1 MNIMEKHFD
10 WGRLS
15 DPAFFEE
22 NRLPAHSGHRFY
34 GSLAEL
40 AKGESSYEL
49 SLDGLWQF
57 RFAKNVAARPVGF
70 EAAGYDCRDWETIR
84 VPAHL
89 QMEGYGVPQYTNMTY
104 PWDGHEDVKPGK
116 MPQKDNP
123 VGSYVRYFTVPED
136 WNGRRVL
143 VSFGGAESALIVYV
157 NGQYIGYSE
166 DTFTPSEFDITD
178 SLVAGENKLAVS
190 VVRFSSASWVEDQ
203 DFWRFSGLFRE
214 VKLVSLPKLH
224 LSDFFVHAVPEH
236 DYKDGKLTVDLTWA
250 SSETKQVTL
259 ALYDAAGKIVAKTE
273 DAPAG
278 ETSALSLSVPGAK
291 LWNAEHPY
299 LYRALFTVRDAAGK
313 LVEVIPQ
320 NIGFREFRMD
330 GGIMKING
338 ERIVFKGVN
347 RHEFDCDRGRAI
359 DPREIEKDII
369 TMKRNN
375 INALRTSHYP
385 NQSRIYDLADIYGLY
400 VIDET
405 NMETHGSWQKNGVHV
420 PSENVVPDNHPEW
433 QAMLLDRANSMFQ
446 RDKNHAAILIWSCG
460 NESCGGKDIFE
471 MSEFFRKVDPSRLV
485 HYESIFWDRS
495 FGGTSD
501 MESQMYTS
509 VAGIEKFL
517 AEHPE
522 KPFICCEYTHAMG
535 NSCGGMHKYT
545 ELTDREPR
553 YQGGF
558 IWDFVD
564 QAIYRRDRYGKDAYA
579 YGGDFG
585 DRPNDG
591 NFSGDGIVFA
601 NREGTTKLQD
611 VKFNYQNF
619 ALTVKQGSVEIW
631 NKSLFSDAAEYEL
644 RLELLRDGEK
654 VWQSSQAA
662 PSVKASERKEIA
674 LDVPSFGAGEYVLTA
689 SLHLKEATLWAEQ
702 GYEIAF
708 GQGVYD
714 VKESAAEDENL
725 WLQSMANRYEAAA
738 PIAEKTEPQPLHIV
752 KSDINLGVSGEGFE
766 ILFSSAAGNLTSYK
780 YNGVELVELPPV
792 PSFWRAPIDNDHGN
806 GRDFL
811 LAQWKLA
818 SLYRHCAKT
827 EVKEPGKDW
836 TEYKWFGANGTAEY
850 DAKKGET
857 LSVRFTYDLA
867 TSPAAQCVVT
877 YTVQPGGIVDVAM
890 DYDKVEGLP
899 EFPDYAMVF
908 QLSADYNHV
917 KFYGNGPL
925 DNYCDRSEGARLGVF
940 ETTTADE
947 FEPYL
952 APQEC
957 GNHTGIRWM
966 TVTDRRGRGLK
977 IFGATPFEGSALPY
991 NAHELE
997 NARHPYDLPAVHHTY
1012 LRASLGEAGVGGDD
1026 SWGAP
1031 VLDEYTVKNEKKHFA
1046 FSFRGI

>member
-1 MNIMEKHFD
+1 MEKHFD
-10 WGRLS
+10 WGKLS
-15 DPAFFEE
+15 DPTFFEE

-57 RFAKNVAARPVGF
+57 RFAKNLAARPVGF

-104 PWDGHEDVKPGK
+104 PWDGHEDVKPGDI
-116 MPQKDNP
+116 PQKDNP
-123 VGSYVRYFTVPED
+123 VGSYVRYFTVPES
-136 WNGRRVL
+136 WSGQRVR
-143 VSFGGAESALIVYV
+143 VQFGGAESALVVYV
-157 NGQYIGYSE
+157 NGKYIGYSE

-178 SLVAGENKLAVS
+178 ALVAGENKLAVS
-190 VVRFSSASWVEDQ
+190 VVRFSSASWIEDQ

-214 VKLVSLPKLH
+214 VKLVATPEQH
-224 LSDFFVHAVPEH
+224 LEDFFVHAVPENS
-236 DYKDGKLTVDLTWA
+236 YKDGKLTVDLTWA
-250 SSETKQVTL
+250 TAAKKQVTL
-259 ALYDAAGKIVAKTE
+259 ALYDKKGKLVAKTE
-273 DAPAG
+273 VAQEAEG
-278 ETSALSLSVPGAK
+278 TLALEVKGAR

-313 LVEVIPQ
+313 VVEVIPQ
-320 NIGFREFRMD
+320 NIGFREFQMEN
-330 GGIMKING
+330 GIMKING
-338 ERIVFKGVN
+338 QRIVFKGVN
-347 RHEFDCDRGRAI
+347 RHEFDCYRGRAI
-359 DPREIEKDII
+359 DPKEIEADII

-420 PSENVVPDNHPEW
+420 PSDLVVPNNHPEW
-433 QAMLLDRANSMFQ
+433 QDMLLDRANSMFQ
-446 RDKNHAAILIWSCG
+446 RDKNHAAIIIWSCG

-471 MSEFFRKVDPSRLV
+471 MSEFFRKADPSRLV

-495 FGGTSD
+495 YPATSD

-545 ELTDREPR
+545 ELSDREPR

-564 QAIYRRDRYGKDAYA
+564 QAIWHRDRYGKDAYA

-585 DRPNDG
+585 DRPCDG
-591 NFSGDGIVFA
+591 NFSGDGIVLA
-601 NREGTTKLQD
+601 NRDGSTKLQD

-619 ALTVKQGSVEIW
+619 TLTVKKGSVEIW

-644 RLELLRDGEK
+644 RFTLLRDGET
-654 VWQSSQAA
+654 VWETSQAA
-662 PSVKASERKEIA
+662 PSVKAGERKTIEVA
-674 LDVPSFGAGEYVLTA
+674 APNFGAGEYALTA
-689 SLHLKEATLWAEQ
+689 SLHLKEATLWADA

-708 GQGVYD
+708 GQGVYQA
-714 VKESAAEDENL
+714 EAADADEAL
-725 WLQSMANRYEAAA
+725 WLSTLPNRYKAAA
-738 PIAEKTEPQPLHIV
+738 PIATKTVAQPLHIV
-752 KSDINLGVSGEGFE
+752 KSDINLGVSGDGFE
-766 ILFSSAAGNLTSYK
+766 ILFSSAVGNLTSYK
-780 YNGVELVELPPV
+780 YNGVELIELPPV

-806 GRDFL
+806 GRDFA

-818 SLYRHCAKT
+818 SLYRKCAKI

-836 TEYKWFGANGTAEY
+836 TAYQWFGANGTAEY
-850 DAKKGET
+850 DAKAGET
-857 LSVRFTYDLA
+857 LSVRFAYDLA
-867 TSPAAQCVVT
+867 TSPATQCRVT
-877 YTVQPGGIVDVAM
+877 YTVQPGGVVDVAM
-890 DYDKVEGLP
+890 DYEKVDGLP
-899 EFPDYAMVF
+899 ELPDYAMVF
-908 QLSADYNHV
+908 QLSADYDQV
-917 KFYGNGPL
+917 QFYGYGPL
-925 DNYCDRSEGARLGVF
+925 DNYCDRAEGARLGRY
-940 ETTTADE
+940 ETTAADE

-952 APQEC
+952 MPQEC
-957 GNHTGIRWM
+957 GNHTGVRWM
-966 TVTDRRGRGLK
+966 AVTDHRGRGLK
-977 IFGATPFEGSALPY
+977 ISADTPMDASALPY

-1031 VLDEYTVKNEKKHFA
+1031 VLEEYTVKNETKHFA

>member
-1 MNIMEKHFD
+1 MEKHFD
-10 WGRLS
+10 WGKLS
-15 DPAFFEE
+15 DPTFFEE

-34 GSLAEL
+34 GSLSEL

-57 RFAKNVAARPVGF
+57 RFAKNLAARPVGF
-70 EAAGYDCRDWETIR
+70 EAADYDCRDWETIR

-123 VGSYVRYFTVPED
+123 VGSYVRYFTVPEE
-136 WNGRRVL
+136 WRGRRVI

-157 NGQYIGYSE
+157 NGTYIGYSE

-178 SLVAGENKLAVS
+178 ALVAGENKLAVS

-250 SSETKQVTL
+250 SAEKKQVTL
-259 ALYDAAGKIVAKTE
+259 ALYDAAGKIVAKAE

-278 ETSALSLSVPGAK
+278 ETSALSLSIKGAK

-299 LYRALFTVRDAAGK
+299 LYRALLTVRDAAGR

-320 NIGFREFRMD
+320 NIGFRAFEMD

-359 DPREIEKDII
+359 DPKEIEKDII

-471 MSEFFRKVDPSRLV
+471 MSEFFRKHDASRLV

-501 MESQMYTS
+501 MESQMYTP

-792 PSFWRAPIDNDHGN
+792 PSFWRAPVDNDHGN
-806 GRDFL
+806 GRDFA

-877 YTVQPGGIVDVAM
+877 YTVKPGGIVDVAM
-890 DYDKVEGLP
+890 DYEKADGMP
-899 EFPDYAMVF
+899 ELPDYAMVF
-908 QLSADYNHV
+908 QLSADYDHLQ
-917 KFYGNGPL
+917 FYGNGPL

-1012 LRASLGEAGVGGDD
+1012 LRASLGQAGVGGDD

-1031 VLDEYTVKNEKKHFA
+1031 VLEEYTVKNEKKHFA

>member
-1 MNIMEKHFD
+1 MEKHFD
-10 WGRLS
+10 WGKLS
-15 DPAFFEE
+15 DPTFFEE

-34 GSLAEL
+34 GSLSEL

-57 RFAKNVAARPVGF
+57 RFAKNLAARPVGF
-70 EAAGYDCRDWETIR
+70 EAADYDCRDWETIR

-123 VGSYVRYFTVPED
+123 VGSYVRYFTVPEE
-136 WNGRRVL
+136 WRGRRVI

-157 NGQYIGYSE
+157 NGTYIGYSE

-178 SLVAGENKLAVS
+178 ALVAGENKLAVS
-190 VVRFSSASWVEDQ
+190 VVRFSSASWIEDQ

-224 LSDFFVHAVPEH
+224 LSDLFVHAVPEH
-236 DYKDGKLTVDLTWA
+236 DYQDGKLTVDLTWA
-250 SSETKQVTL
+250 SAEKKQVTL
-259 ALYDAAGKIVAKTE
+259 ALYDAEGRQVASAE

-278 ETSALSLSVPGAK
+278 ETSSLALEVKGVK

-299 LYRALFTVRDAAGK
+299 LYRALFTVRDDAGAV
-313 LVEVIPQ
+313 VEVIPQ
-320 NIGFREFRMD
+320 NVGFREFQMEN
-330 GGIMKING
+330 GIMKING

-359 DPREIEKDII
+359 DPKEIEKDII

-471 MSEFFRKVDPSRLV
+471 MSEFFRKHDASRLV

-501 MESQMYTS
+501 MESQMYTP

-662 PSVKASERKEIA
+662 PSVKAGERKEIA

-702 GYEIAF
+702 SYEIAF

-714 VKESAAEDENL
+714 VAESAADDENL

-738 PIAEKTEPQPLHIV
+738 PIAAKTEPQSLHIV

-877 YTVQPGGIVDVAM
+877 YTVKPGGIVDVAM
-890 DYDKVEGLP
+890 DYEKADGMP
-899 EFPDYAMVF
+899 ELPDYAMVF
-908 QLSADYNHV
+908 QLSADYDHV
-917 KFYGNGPL
+917 RFYGNGPL

>member
-1 MNIMEKHFD
+1 MEKHFD
-10 WGRLS
+10 WGKLS
-15 DPAFFEE
+15 DPTFFEE

-34 GSLAEL
+34 GSLSEL

-57 RFAKNVAARPVGF
+57 RFAKNLAARPVGF
-70 EAAGYDCRDWETIR
+70 EAADYDCRDWETIR

-123 VGSYVRYFTVPED
+123 VGSYVRYFTVPEE
-136 WNGRRVL
+136 WRGRRVL

-157 NGQYIGYSE
+157 NGTYIGYSE

-178 SLVAGENKLAVS
+178 ALVAGENKLAVS

-224 LSDFFVHAVPEH
+224 LSDLFVHAVPEH
-236 DYKDGKLTVDLTWA
+236 DYQDGKLTVDLTWA
-250 SSETKQVTL
+250 SAEKKQVTL
-259 ALYDAAGKIVAKTE
+259 ALYDAEGRQVASAE

-278 ETSALSLSVPGAK
+278 ETSSLALEVKGVK

-299 LYRALFTVRDAAGK
+299 LYRALFTVRDDAGAV
-313 LVEVIPQ
+313 VEVIPQ
-320 NIGFREFRMD
+320 NVGFREFQMEN
-330 GGIMKING
+330 GIMKING

-359 DPREIEKDII
+359 DPKEIEKDII

-471 MSEFFRKVDPSRLV
+471 MSEFFRKHDASRLV

-501 MESQMYTS
+501 MESQMYTP

-564 QAIYRRDRYGKDAYA
+564 QAIYRRDRYGKDDYA

-792 PSFWRAPIDNDHGN
+792 LSFWRAPIDNDHGN

-890 DYDKVEGLP
+890 DYDKAPGLP

-908 QLSADYNHV
+908 QLSADYDHV
-917 KFYGNGPL
+917 RFYGNGPL

>member
-1 MNIMEKHFD
+1 MEKHFD
-10 WGRLS
+10 WGKLS
-15 DPAFFEE
+15 DPTFFEE

-34 GSLAEL
+34 GSLSEL

-57 RFAKNVAARPVGF
+57 RFAKNLAARPVGF
-70 EAAGYDCRDWETIR
+70 EAADYDCRDWETIR

-157 NGQYIGYSE
+157 NGTYIGYSE

-178 SLVAGENKLAVS
+178 ALVAGENKLAVS

-224 LSDFFVHAVPEH
+224 LSDLFVHAVPEH
-236 DYKDGKLTVDLTWA
+236 DYQDGKLTVDLTWA
-250 SSETKQVTL
+250 SAEKKQVTL
-259 ALYDAAGKIVAKTE
+259 ALYDAEGRQVASAE

-278 ETSALSLSVPGAK
+278 ETSSLALEVKGVK

-299 LYRALFTVRDAAGK
+299 LYRALFTVRDDAGAV
-313 LVEVIPQ
+313 VEVIPQ
-320 NIGFREFRMD
+320 NVGFREFQMEN
-330 GGIMKING
+330 GIMKING

-471 MSEFFRKVDPSRLV
+471 MSEFFRKHDASRLV

-501 MESQMYTS
+501 MESQMYTP

-564 QAIYRRDRYGKDAYA
+564 QAIYRRDRYGKDDYD

-792 PSFWRAPIDNDHGN
+792 LSFWRAPIDNDHGN

-890 DYDKVEGLP
+890 DYDKAPGLP

-908 QLSADYNHV
+908 QLSADYDHV
-917 KFYGNGPL
+917 RFYGNGPL

-966 TVTDRRGRGLK
+966 TVTDSRGRGLK

>member
-1 MNIMEKHFD
+1 MAENFD
-10 WGRLS
+10 WQKLT
-15 DPAFFEE
+15 DPTFFEE
-22 NRLPAHSGHRFY
+22 HRLKAHSGHAFY
-34 GSLAEL
+34 ASLAEL
-40 AKGESSYEL
+40 VAGQSSYEL

-57 RFAKNVAARPVGF
+57 RFAKNLAARPVGF
-70 EAAGYDCRDWETIR
+70 EAMDYDCHTWETIR

-104 PWDGHEDVKPGK
+104 PWDGHEDVKPGDI
-116 MPQKDNP
+116 PQKDNP

-136 WNGRRVL
+136 WAGQRVR
-143 VSFGGAESALIVYV
+143 VQFGGAESALIVYV
-157 NGQYIGYSE
+157 NGTYIGYSE

-178 SLVAGENKLAVS
+178 ALVAGENKLAVS
-190 VVRFSSASWVEDQ
+190 VVRFSSASWIEDQ

-214 VKLVSLPKLH
+214 VKIVATPEQH
-224 LSDFFVHAVPEH
+224 LEDFFVHAVPENS
-236 DYKDGKLTVDLTWA
+236 YQDGKLTVDLRWA
-250 SSETKQVTL
+250 TAAKKQVTL
-259 ALYDAAGKIVAKTE
+259 ALYDKEGKLVAKTE
-273 DAPAG
+273 AAQEAEG
-278 ETSALSLSVPGAK
+278 TLSLDVKGAK

-299 LYRALFTVRDAAGK
+299 LYRALFTVRDAAGTV
-313 LVEVIPQ
+313 VEVIPQ
-320 NIGFREFRMD
+320 NVGFREFRMD

-338 ERIVFKGVN
+338 QRIVFKGVN
-347 RHEFDCDRGRAI
+347 RHEFDCYRGRAI
-359 DPREIEKDII
+359 DPKEIEADIV

-420 PSENVVPDNHPEW
+420 PSDLVVPNNHPEW
-433 QAMLLDRANSMFQ
+433 QDMLLDRANSMFQ
-446 RDKNHAAILIWSCG
+446 RDKNHAAIVIWSCG

-471 MSEFFRKVDPSRLV
+471 MSEFFRKADSSRLV

-495 FGGTSD
+495 YPATSD

-535 NSCGGMHKYT
+535 NSIGGMHKYT

-564 QAIYRRDRYGKDAYA
+564 QAIWHRDRYGKDAYA

-585 DRPNDG
+585 DRPCDG
-591 NFSGDGIVFA
+591 NFSGDGIVMA
-601 NREGTTKLQD
+601 NRDGSTKLQD

-619 ALTVKQGSVEIW
+619 TLTVKQGSVEIW

-644 RLELLRDGEK
+644 RLTLLRDGEK
-654 VWQSSQAA
+654 VWEKSQAA
-662 PSVKASERKEIA
+662 PSVKAGERKTI
-674 LDVPSFGAGEYVLTA
+674 DVQAPNFGAGEYALTA
-689 SLHLKEATLWAEQ
+689 SLHLKEATLWAEA

-708 GQGVYD
+708 GQGVYQA
-714 VKESAAEDENL
+714 EAADADEAL
-725 WLQSMANRYEAAA
+725 WLSTLPNRYEAAA
-738 PIAEKTEPQPLHIV
+738 PITAKTVAQPLHIV
-752 KSDINLGVSGEGFE
+752 KSDINLGVSGDGFE
-766 ILFSSAAGNLTSYK
+766 ILFSSAVGNLTSYK
-780 YNGVELVELPPV
+780 YNGVELLELPPV

-806 GRDFL
+806 GRDFA

-818 SLYRHCAKT
+818 SLYRKCAKI

-836 TEYKWFGANGTAEY
+836 TAYQWFGANGTAEY
-850 DAKKGET
+850 DAKAGET

-867 TSPAAQCVVT
+867 TSPAAQCRVT
-877 YTVQPGGIVDVAM
+877 YTVQPGGVVDVAM
-890 DYDKVEGLP
+890 DYEKVDGLP
-899 EFPDYAMVF
+899 ELPDYAMVF
-908 QLSADYNHV
+908 QLSADYDQV
-917 KFYGNGPL
+917 QFYGYGPL
-925 DNYCDRSEGARLGVF
+925 DNYCDRAEGARLGRY
-940 ETTTADE
+940 ETTAADE

-952 APQEC
+952 MPQEC
-957 GNHTGIRWM
+957 GNHTGVRWM
-966 TVTDRRGRGLK
+966 AVTDHRGRGLK
-977 IFGATPFEGSALPY
+977 ISADTPMDASALPY

-1031 VLDEYTVKNEKKHFA
+1031 VLEEYTVKNETKHFA

>member
-1 MNIMEKHFD
+1 MEKHFD
-10 WGRLS
+10 WGKLS
-15 DPAFFEE
+15 DPTFFEE

-34 GSLAEL
+34 GSLSEL

-57 RFAKNVAARPVGF
+57 RFAKNLAARPVGF
-70 EAAGYDCRDWETIR
+70 EAADYDCRDWETIR

-123 VGSYVRYFTVPED
+123 VGSYVRYFTVPEE
-136 WNGRRVL
+136 WRGRRVI

-157 NGQYIGYSE
+157 NGTYIGYSE

-178 SLVAGENKLAVS
+178 ALVAGENKLAVS
-190 VVRFSSASWVEDQ
+190 VVRFSSASWIEDQ

-224 LSDFFVHAVPEH
+224 LSDLFVHAVPEH
-236 DYKDGKLTVDLTWA
+236 DYQDGKLTVDLTWA
-250 SSETKQVTL
+250 SAEKKQVTL
-259 ALYDAAGKIVAKTE
+259 ALYDAEGRQVASAE

-278 ETSALSLSVPGAK
+278 ETSSLALEVKGVK

-299 LYRALFTVRDAAGK
+299 LYRALFTVRDDAGAV
-313 LVEVIPQ
+313 VEVIPQ
-320 NIGFREFRMD
+320 NVGFREFQMEN
-330 GGIMKING
+330 GIMKING

-359 DPREIEKDII
+359 DPKEIEKDII

-471 MSEFFRKVDPSRLV
+471 MSEFFRKHDASRLV

-501 MESQMYTS
+501 MESQMYTP

-564 QAIYRRDRYGKDAYA
+564 QAIYRRDRYGKDDYA

-780 YNGVELVELPPV
+780 YNGVELIESAPV

-890 DYDKVEGLP
+890 DYDKAPGLP

-908 QLSADYNHV
+908 QLSADYDHV
-917 KFYGNGPL
+917 RFYGNGPL

>member
-1 MNIMEKHFD
+1 MEKHFD
-10 WGRLS
+10 WGKLS
-15 DPAFFEE
+15 DPTFFEE

-34 GSLAEL
+34 GSLSEL

-57 RFAKNVAARPVGF
+57 RFAKNLAARPVGF
-70 EAAGYDCRDWETIR
+70 EAADYDCRDWETIR

-123 VGSYVRYFTVPED
+123 VGSYVRYFTVPEE
-136 WNGRRVL
+136 WRGRRVI

-157 NGQYIGYSE
+157 NGTYIGYSE

-178 SLVAGENKLAVS
+178 ALVAGENKLAVS
-190 VVRFSSASWVEDQ
+190 VVRFSSASWIEDQ

-224 LSDFFVHAVPEH
+224 LSDLFVHAVPEH
-236 DYKDGKLTVDLTWA
+236 DYQDGKLTVDLTWA
-250 SSETKQVTL
+250 SAEKKQVTL
-259 ALYDAAGKIVAKTE
+259 ALYDAEGRQVASAE

-278 ETSALSLSVPGAK
+278 ETSSLALEVKGVK

-299 LYRALFTVRDAAGK
+299 LYRALFTVRDDAGAV
-313 LVEVIPQ
+313 VEVIPQ
-320 NIGFREFRMD
+320 NVGFREFQMEN
-330 GGIMKING
+330 GIMKING

-359 DPREIEKDII
+359 DPKEIEKDII

-471 MSEFFRKVDPSRLV
+471 MSEFFRKHDASRLV

-501 MESQMYTS
+501 MESQMYTP

-564 QAIYRRDRYGKDAYA
+564 QAIYRRDRYGKDDYA

-780 YNGVELVELPPV
+780 YNGVELIESAPV

-877 YTVQPGGIVDVAM
+877 YTVQPGGIVDVAI
-890 DYDKVEGLP
+890 DYDKAPGLP

-908 QLSADYNHV
+908 QLSADYDHV
-917 KFYGNGPL
+917 RFYGNGPL

>member
-1 MNIMEKHFD
+1 MEKHFD
-10 WGRLS
+10 WGKLS
-15 DPAFFEE
+15 DPTFFEE

-34 GSLAEL
+34 GSLSEL

-57 RFAKNVAARPVGF
+57 RFAKNLAARPVGF
-70 EAAGYDCRDWETIR
+70 EAADYDCRDWETIR

-104 PWDGHEDVKPGK
+104 PWDGHEDVKPGNI
-116 MPQKDNP
+116 PQKDNP

-157 NGQYIGYSE
+157 NGTYIGYSE

-178 SLVAGENKLAVS
+178 ALVAGENKLAVS

-224 LSDFFVHAVPEH
+224 LSDLFVHAVPEH
-236 DYKDGKLTVDLTWA
+236 DYQDGKLTVDLTWA
-250 SSETKQVTL
+250 SAEKKQVTL
-259 ALYDAAGKIVAKTE
+259 ALYDAEGRQVASAE

-278 ETSALSLSVPGAK
+278 ETSSLALEVKGVK

-299 LYRALFTVRDAAGK
+299 LYRALFTVRDDAGAV
-313 LVEVIPQ
+313 VEVIPQ
-320 NIGFREFRMD
+320 NVGFREFQMEN
-330 GGIMKING
+330 GIMKING

-359 DPREIEKDII
+359 DPKEIEKDII

-471 MSEFFRKVDPSRLV
+471 MSEFFRKHDASRLV

-501 MESQMYTS
+501 MESQMYTP

-564 QAIYRRDRYGKDAYA
+564 QAIYRRDRYGKDDYA

-780 YNGVELVELPPV
+780 YNGVELIESAPV

-890 DYDKVEGLP
+890 DYDKAPGLP

-908 QLSADYNHV
+908 QLSADYDHV
-917 KFYGNGPL
+917 RFYGNGPL

>member
-1 MNIMEKHFD
+1 MEKHFD
-10 WGRLS
+10 WGKLS
-15 DPAFFEE
+15 DPTFFEE

-34 GSLAEL
+34 GSLSEL

-57 RFAKNVAARPVGF
+57 RFAKNLAARPVGF
-70 EAAGYDCRDWETIR
+70 EAADYDCRDWETIR

-123 VGSYVRYFTVPED
+123 VGSYVRYFTVPEE
-136 WNGRRVL
+136 WRGRRVI

-157 NGQYIGYSE
+157 NGTYIGYSE

-178 SLVAGENKLAVS
+178 ALVAGENKLAVS
-190 VVRFSSASWVEDQ
+190 VVRFSSASWIEDQ

-224 LSDFFVHAVPEH
+224 LSDLFVHAVPEH
-236 DYKDGKLTVDLTWA
+236 DYQDGKLTVDLTWA
-250 SSETKQVTL
+250 SAEKKQVTL
-259 ALYDAAGKIVAKTE
+259 ALYDAEGRQVASAE

-278 ETSALSLSVPGAK
+278 ETSSLALEVKGVK
-291 LWNAEHPY
+291 LWNAEHSY
-299 LYRALFTVRDAAGK
+299 LYRALFTVRDDAGAV
-313 LVEVIPQ
+313 VEVIPQ
-320 NIGFREFRMD
+320 NVGFREFQMEN
-330 GGIMKING
+330 GIMKING

-359 DPREIEKDII
+359 DPKEIEKDII

-471 MSEFFRKVDPSRLV
+471 MSEFFRKHDASRLV

-501 MESQMYTS
+501 MESQMYTP

-780 YNGVELVELPPV
+780 YNGVELIESAPV

-890 DYDKVEGLP
+890 DYDKAPGLP

-908 QLSADYNHV
+908 QLSADYDHV
-917 KFYGNGPL
+917 RFYGNGPL

-1012 LRASLGEAGVGGDD
+1012 LRASLGQAGVGGDD

>member
-1 MNIMEKHFD
+1 MAENFD
-10 WGRLS
+10 WQRLT
-15 DPAFFEE
+15 DPTFFEE
-22 NRLPAHSGHRFY
+22 HRLQAHSGHRFY
-34 GSLAEL
+34 ASLAEL

-70 EAAGYDCRDWETIR
+70 EAVDYDCRDWETIR

-104 PWDGHEDVKPGK
+104 PWDGHEDVKPGDI
-116 MPQKDNP
+116 PQKDNP

-136 WNGRRVL
+136 WAGQRVR
-143 VSFGGAESALIVYV
+143 VQFGGAESALIVYV
-157 NGQYIGYSE
+157 NGTYIGYSE

-178 SLVAGENKLAVS
+178 ALVAGENKLAVS
-190 VVRFSSASWVEDQ
+190 VVRFSSASWIEDQ

-214 VKLVSLPKLH
+214 VKLVATPEQH
-224 LSDFFVHAVPEH
+224 LEDFFVHAVPENS
-236 DYKDGKLTVDLTWA
+236 YKDGKLTVDLTWA
-250 SSETKQVTL
+250 TAAKKQVTL
-259 ALYDAAGKIVAKTE
+259 ALYDKEGKLVAKTE
-273 DAPAG
+273 AAQEAEG
-278 ETSALSLSVPGAK
+278 TLSLDVKGAK

-299 LYRALFTVRDAAGK
+299 LYRALFTVRDAAGTV
-313 LVEVIPQ
+313 VEVIPQ
-320 NIGFREFRMD
+320 NVGFREFRMD

-338 ERIVFKGVN
+338 QRIVFKGVN
-347 RHEFDCDRGRAI
+347 RHEFDCYRGRAI
-359 DPREIEKDII
+359 DPKEIEADII

-420 PSENVVPDNHPEW
+420 PSDLVVPNNHPEW
-433 QAMLLDRANSMFQ
+433 QDMLLDRANSMFQ
-446 RDKNHAAILIWSCG
+446 RDKNHAAIVIWSCG

-471 MSEFFRKVDPSRLV
+471 MSEFFRKADPSRLV

-495 FGGTSD
+495 YPATSD

-564 QAIYRRDRYGKDAYA
+564 QAIWHRDRYGKDAYA

-585 DRPNDG
+585 DRPCDG
-591 NFSGDGIVFA
+591 NFSGDGIVMA
-601 NREGTTKLQD
+601 NRDGSTKLQD

-619 ALTVKQGSVEIW
+619 TLTVKKGSVEIW

-644 RLELLRDGEK
+644 RFTLLRDGET
-654 VWQSSQAA
+654 VWETSQAA
-662 PSVKASERKEIA
+662 PSVKAGERKTIEVA
-674 LDVPSFGAGEYVLTA
+674 APNFGAGEYALTA
-689 SLHLKEATLWAEQ
+689 SLHLKEATLWADA

-708 GQGVYD
+708 GQGVYQA
-714 VKESAAEDENL
+714 EAADADEAL
-725 WLQSMANRYEAAA
+725 WLSTLPNRYKAAA
-738 PIAEKTEPQPLHIV
+738 PIATKTVAQPLHIV
-752 KSDINLGVSGEGFE
+752 KSDINLGVSGDGFE
-766 ILFSSAAGNLTSYK
+766 ILFSSAVGNLTSYK
-780 YNGVELVELPPV
+780 YNGVELIELPPV

-806 GRDFL
+806 GRDFA

-818 SLYRHCAKT
+818 SLYRKCAKI

-836 TEYKWFGANGTAEY
+836 TAYQWFGANGTAEY
-850 DAKKGET
+850 DAKAGET
-857 LSVRFTYDLA
+857 LSVRFAYDLA
-867 TSPAAQCVVT
+867 TSPATQCRVT
-877 YTVQPGGIVDVAM
+877 YTVQPGGVVDVAM
-890 DYDKVEGLP
+890 DYEKVDGLP
-899 EFPDYAMVF
+899 ELPDYAMVF
-908 QLSADYNHV
+908 QLSADYDQV
-917 KFYGNGPL
+917 QFYGYGPL
-925 DNYCDRSEGARLGVF
+925 DNYCDRAEGARLGRY
-940 ETTTADE
+940 ETTAMGE

-952 APQEC
+952 MPQEC
-957 GNHTGIRWM
+957 GNHTGVRWM
-966 TVTDRRGRGLK
+966 AVTDHRGRGLK
-977 IFGATPFEGSALPY
+977 ISADTPMDASALPY

-1031 VLDEYTVKNEKKHFA
+1031 VLEEYTVKNETKHFA

>member
-1 MNIMEKHFD
+1 MEKHFD
-10 WGRLS
+10 WGKLS
-15 DPAFFEE
+15 DPTFFEE

-34 GSLAEL
+34 GSLSEL

-57 RFAKNVAARPVGF
+57 RFAKNLAARPVGF
-70 EAAGYDCRDWETIR
+70 EAADYDCRDWETIR

-123 VGSYVRYFTVPED
+123 VGSYVRYFTVPEE
-136 WNGRRVL
+136 WRGRRVI

-157 NGQYIGYSE
+157 NGTYIGYSE

-178 SLVAGENKLAVS
+178 ALVAGENKLAVS
-190 VVRFSSASWVEDQ
+190 VVRFSSASWIEDQ

-224 LSDFFVHAVPEH
+224 LSDLFVHAVPEH
-236 DYKDGKLTVDLTWA
+236 DYQDGKLTVDLTWA
-250 SSETKQVTL
+250 SAEKKQVTL
-259 ALYDAAGKIVAKTE
+259 ALYDAEGRQVASAE

-278 ETSALSLSVPGAK
+278 ETSSLALEVKGVK

-299 LYRALFTVRDAAGK
+299 LYRALFTVRDDAGAV
-313 LVEVIPQ
+313 VEVIPQ
-320 NIGFREFRMD
+320 NVGFREFQMEN
-330 GGIMKING
+330 GIMKING

-359 DPREIEKDII
+359 DPKEIEKDII

-471 MSEFFRKVDPSRLV
+471 MSEFFRKHDASRLV

-501 MESQMYTS
+501 MESQMYTP

-689 SLHLKEATLWAEQ
+689 SLHFKEATLWAEQ

-780 YNGVELVELPPV
+780 YNGVEL
-792 PSFWRAPIDNDHGN
+792 
-806 GRDFL
+806 
-811 LAQWKLA
+811 
-818 SLYRHCAKT
+818 
-827 EVKEPGKDW
+827 
-836 TEYKWFGANGTAEY
+836 
-850 DAKKGET
+850 
-857 LSVRFTYDLA
+857 
-867 TSPAAQCVVT
+867 
-877 YTVQPGGIVDVAM
+877 
-890 DYDKVEGLP
+890 
-899 EFPDYAMVF
+899 
-908 QLSADYNHV
+908 
-917 KFYGNGPL
+917 
-925 DNYCDRSEGARLGVF
+925 
-940 ETTTADE
+940 
-947 FEPYL
+947 
-952 APQEC
+952 
-957 GNHTGIRWM
+957 
-966 TVTDRRGRGLK
+966 
-977 IFGATPFEGSALPY
+977 
-991 NAHELE
+991 
-997 NARHPYDLPAVHHTY
+997 
-1012 LRASLGEAGVGGDD
+1012 
-1026 SWGAP
+1026 
-1031 VLDEYTVKNEKKHFA
+1031 
-1046 FSFRGI
+1046 

>member
-1 MNIMEKHFD
+1 MEKHFD
-10 WGRLS
+10 WGKLS
-15 DPAFFEE
+15 DPTFFEE

-34 GSLAEL
+34 GSLSEL

-57 RFAKNVAARPVGF
+57 RFAKNLAARPVGF
-70 EAAGYDCRDWETIR
+70 EAADYDCRDWETIR

-471 MSEFFRKVDPSRLV
+471 MSEFFRKHDASRLV

-501 MESQMYTS
+501 MESQMYTP

-780 YNGVELVELPPV
+780 YNGVELIESAPV

-917 KFYGNGPL
+917 NFYGNGPL